1 MRLAAKV
8 AAATF
13 LLDQA
18 TKFAVVRGLDLFHRG
33 EIDVVAPYLTFRMAW
48 NRGVNFGL
56 FADDAAFMRWVLIA
70 IALGVSGWVWLWT
83 ARETAGKGD
92 AARWHLVATGLL
104 VGGALGNVVDRI
116 LYGAVADFL
125 NMSCCGIENP
135 YAFNVADVTI
145 FAGAIGLILFS
156 GKADAKDE
164 KGTGKGSGKGK

>member
-13 LLDQA
+13 LLDQV
-18 TKFAVVRGLDLFHRG
+18 TKFAVVRGLDLMNRG
-33 EIDVVAPYLTFRMAW
+33 EIDVVAPFLTFRMAW

-56 FADDAAFMRWVLIA
+56 FANDADFMPWVLVA
-70 IALGVSGWVWLWT
+70 VSVVISAWVWVWT

-125 NMSCCGIENP
+125 NMSCCGFENP

-156 GKADAKDE
+156 GTSEAKAR
-164 KGTGKGSGKGK
+164 KGK